1 MIQRQQTIWWFLI
14 GVFAVLMLFFDWMT
28 LFVTDG
34 NNYTISSSGILK
46 DGSAVIDGT
55 MLTVYLI
62 VEAVFNFVII
72 FLYKKRVLQSR
83 LTIISIVLSLGTYGL
98 VALYRYMSFTEE
110 VTSTNFNW
118 PLILPLISAILGIMA
133 FRHVL
138 MDEAKV
144 RSLDRLR

>member
-34 NNYTISSSGILK
+34 NYTLSSSGIVK
-46 DGSAVIDGT
+46 DGTNVIPGT
-55 MLTVYLI
+55 MLTAYLI

-72 FLYKKRVLQSR
+72 FLYKKRILQSR
-83 LTIISIVLSLGTYGL
+83 LTIISIILSLGTYGL
-98 VALYRYMSFTEE
+98 VALYRYLSFTDE

-118 PLILPLISAILGIMA
+118 PLILPAISAILGVMA

-138 MDEAKV
+138 LDEAKV

>member
-34 NNYTISSSGILK
+34 NYTLSSSGILK
-46 DGSAVIDGT
+46 DGNTVIPGT

-72 FLYKKRVLQSR
+72 FLYKKRILQSR

-118 PLILPLISAILGIMA
+118 PLVLPLISTILGIMA

>member
-34 NNYTISSSGILK
+34 NYTLSSAGIVK
-46 DGSAVIDGT
+46 DGATVIPGT

-62 VEAVFNFVII
+62 LEAVFNIVII
-72 FLYKKRVLQSR
+72 FLYKKRILQSR
-83 LTIISIVLSLGTYGL
+83 LTIISIILSLGTYGL
-98 VALYRYMSFTEE
+98 VALYRYLSFTEE

-118 PLILPLISAILGIMA
+118 PLVLPLISAILGVMA
-133 FRHVL
+133 YRHVL

>member
-1 MIQRQQTIWWFLI
+1 
-14 GVFAVLMLFFDWMT
+14 VFAVLMLFFDWMT

-34 NNYTISSSGILK
+34 NYTLSSAGIVK
-46 DGSAVIDGT
+46 DGATVIPGT

-62 VEAVFNFVII
+62 LEAVFNIVII
-72 FLYKKRVLQSR
+72 FLYKKRILQSR
-83 LTIISIVLSLGTYGL
+83 LTIISIILSLGTYGL
-98 VALYRYMSFTEE
+98 VALYRYLSFTEE

-118 PLILPLISAILGIMA
+118 PLVLPLISAILGVMA
-133 FRHVL
+133 YRHVL

>member
-14 GVFAVLMLFFDWMT
+14 GVFALLMLPFDWMT

-34 NNYTISSSGILK
+34 NYTLSAAGIVK
-46 DGSAVIDGT
+46 DAQTVIPGT

-62 VEAVFNFVII
+62 LQAIFNFVII
-72 FLYKKRVLQSR
+72 GLFKKRILQSR
-83 LTIISIVLSLGTYGL
+83 LTIISIIMSLGTYGL
-98 VALYRYMSFTEE
+98 VALYRYMSFTAE

-118 PLILPLISAILGIMA
+118 PLILPLISAILGVMA

-138 MDEAKV
+138 LDEAKV
-144 RSLDRLR
+144 RSLDRIR

>member
-34 NNYTISSSGILK
+34 NYTLSSSGILK
-46 DGSAVIDGT
+46 DGAAVIPGT

-118 PLILPLISAILGIMA
+118 PLILPLISAILGVMA

>member
-34 NNYTISSSGILK
+34 NYTLSSSGILK
-46 DGSAVIDGT
+46 DGAAVIPGT

-138 MDEAKV
+138 LDEAKV

>member
-34 NNYTISSSGILK
+34 NYTLSSSGILK
-46 DGSAVIDGT
+46 DGAAVIPGT

-72 FLYKKRVLQSR
+72 FLYKKRILQSR

-98 VALYRYMSFTEE
+98 VVLYRYMFISEA
-110 VTSTNFNW
+110 VTDTNFNW

>member
-34 NNYTISSSGILK
+34 NYTLSSAGIAK
-46 DGSAVIDGT
+46 DGATVIPGT

-62 VEAVFNFVII
+62 LEAVFNIVII
-72 FLYKKRVLQSR
+72 FLYKKRILQSR

-118 PLILPLISAILGIMA
+118 PLVLPLISAILGVMA

>member
-34 NNYTISSSGILK
+34 NYTLSSAGIAK
-46 DGSAVIDGT
+46 DGATVIPGT
-55 MLTVYLI
+55 MLTVYLLL
-62 VEAVFNFVII
+62 EAVLHIVII
-72 FLYKKRVLQSR
+72 FLYKKRILQSR
-83 LTIISIVLSLGTYGL
+83 LTIISIILSLGTYGL

-118 PLILPLISAILGIMA
+118 PLVLPLISAILGVMA

>member
-34 NNYTISSSGILK
+34 NYTLSSAGIVK
-46 DGSAVIDGT
+46 DGATVIPGT

-62 VEAVFNFVII
+62 LEAVFNIVII
-72 FLYKKRVLQSR
+72 FLYKKRILQSR
-83 LTIISIVLSLGTYGL
+83 LTIISIILSLGTYGL

-118 PLILPLISAILGIMA
+118 PLVLPLISAILGIMA

-138 MDEAKV
+138 LDEAKV

>member
-34 NNYTISSSGILK
+34 NYTLSSSGILK
-46 DGSAVIDGT
+46 DGAAVIPGT

-98 VALYRYMSFTEE
+98 VALYRYMFISEA
-110 VTSTNFNW
+110 VTDTNFNW
-118 PLILPLISAILGIMA
+118 PLVLPLISTILGVMA

>member
-46 DGSAVIDGT
+46 DGNTVIDGT

-72 FLYKKRVLQSR
+72 FLYKKRILQSR
-83 LTIISIVLSLGTYGL
+83 LTIISIILSLGTYGL

-118 PLILPLISAILGIMA
+118 PLVLPLISAILGVMA

>member
-34 NNYTISSSGILK
+34 NYTLSSAGIVK
-46 DGSAVIDGT
+46 DGNIVIDGT
-55 MLTVYLI
+55 MLTVFLI
-62 VEAVFNFVII
+62 AEAVFNFVII

-83 LTIISIVLSLGTYGL
+83 LTIISIILSLGTYGL

-118 PLILPLISAILGIMA
+118 PLVLPLISAILGVMA

>member
-34 NNYTISSSGILK
+34 NYTLSSSGILK
-46 DGSAVIDGT
+46 DGNPVIPGT

-72 FLYKKRVLQSR
+72 FLYKKRILQSR

>member
-34 NNYTISSSGILK
+34 NYTLSSSGILK
-46 DGSAVIDGT
+46 DGNTVIPGT

-72 FLYKKRVLQSR
+72 FLYKKRILQSR

-118 PLILPLISAILGIMA
+118 PLILPLISAILGVMA

>member
-46 DGSAVIDGT
+46 DGNIVIDGT
-55 MLTVYLI
+55 MLTVFLI

-72 FLYKKRVLQSR
+72 FLYKKRILQSR

-98 VALYRYMSFTEE
+98 VALYRYMFISEA

-118 PLILPLISAILGIMA
+118 TLVLPLISAILGVMA
-133 FRHVL
+133 YRHVL

>member
-14 GVFAVLMLFFDWMT
+14 GVFALLMLFFDWMT

-34 NNYTISSSGILK
+34 NYTLSSAGIVK
-46 DGSAVIDGT
+46 DGATVIPGT

-62 VEAVFNFVII
+62 LEAVFNIVII

-118 PLILPLISAILGIMA
+118 PLVLPLISAILGVMA

>member
-34 NNYTISSSGILK
+34 NYTLSSAGIVK
-46 DGSAVIDGT
+46 NGATVIPGT

-62 VEAVFNFVII
+62 LEAVFNIVII
-72 FLYKKRVLQSR
+72 FLYKKRILQSR

-98 VALYRYMSFTEE
+98 VALYRYMFISEA

-118 PLILPLISAILGIMA
+118 PLVLPLISAILGVMA
-133 FRHVL
+133 YRHVL

>member
-1 MIQRQQTIWWFLI
+1 M
-14 GVFAVLMLFFDWMT
+14 LMLFFDWMT

-34 NNYTISSSGILK
+34 NYTLSSSGILK
-46 DGSAVIDGT
+46 DGAAVIPGT

-72 FLYKKRVLQSR
+72 FLYKKRILQSR

-118 PLILPLISAILGIMA
+118 PLVLPLISAILGVMA

>member
-34 NNYTISSSGILK
+34 NYTLSSAGIVK
-46 DGSAVIDGT
+46 DGATVIPGT

-62 VEAVFNFVII
+62 LEAVFNIVII
-72 FLYKKRVLQSR
+72 FLYKKRILQSR
-83 LTIISIVLSLGTYGL
+83 LTIISIILSLGTYGL

-118 PLILPLISAILGIMA
+118 PLVLPLISAILGVMA
-133 FRHVL
+133 YRHVL
-138 MDEAKV
+138 LDEAKV

>member
-34 NNYTISSSGILK
+34 NYTLSSSGILK
-46 DGSAVIDGT
+46 DGAAVIPGT

-98 VALYRYMSFTEE
+98 VALYRYMFISEA
-110 VTSTNFNW
+110 VTDTNFNW
-118 PLILPLISAILGIMA
+118 PLVLPLISTILGIMA

>member
-46 DGSAVIDGT
+46 DGNIVIDGT
-55 MLTVYLI
+55 MLTVFLI

-72 FLYKKRVLQSR
+72 FLYKKRILQSR

-118 PLILPLISAILGIMA
+118 PLVLPLISAILGVMA

>member
-14 GVFAVLMLFFDWMT
+14 GAFSLLMLGFDWMT
-28 LFVTDG
+28 LFVTNG
-34 NNYTISSSGILK
+34 NYTLSSAGIVK
-46 DGSAVIDGT
+46 DGAAVIPGT

-62 VEAVFNFVII
+62 AIAVFNFVII
-72 FLYKKRVLQSR
+72 GLYKKRILQSR
-83 LTIISIVLSLGTYGL
+83 LTIISIILSLGVYGL

-110 VTSTNFNW
+110 VVSTNFNW
-118 PLILPLISAILGIMA
+118 PLVLPLINAILGVMA

-138 MDEAKV
+138 LDEAKV

>member
-34 NNYTISSSGILK
+34 NYTLSSSGIVK
-46 DGSAVIDGT
+46 DGATVIPGT

-62 VEAVFNFVII
+62 LEAVFNIVII
-72 FLYKKRVLQSR
+72 FLYKKRILQSR
-83 LTIISIVLSLGTYGL
+83 LTIISIILSLGTYGL

-118 PLILPLISAILGIMA
+118 PLVLPLISAILGVMA

>member
-34 NNYTISSSGILK
+34 NYTLSSAGIVK
-46 DGSAVIDGT
+46 DGATVIPGT
-55 MLTVYLI
+55 MLTVFLI
-62 VEAVFNFVII
+62 VEAVFNIVII
-72 FLYKKRVLQSR
+72 FLYKKRILQSR
-83 LTIISIVLSLGTYGL
+83 LTIISIILSLGTYGL
-98 VALYRYMSFTEE
+98 VALYRYMFISEA

-118 PLILPLISAILGIMA
+118 PLVLPLISAILGVMA

>member
-46 DGSAVIDGT
+46 DGNTVIDGT

-83 LTIISIVLSLGTYGL
+83 LTIISIVLSLCTYGL
-98 VALYRYMSFTEE
+98 VALYRYMFISEA
-110 VTSTNFNW
+110 VKSTNFNW
-118 PLILPLISAILGIMA
+118 PLVLPLISTILGIMA

>member
-34 NNYTISSSGILK
+34 NYTLSSSGILK
-46 DGSAVIDGT
+46 DGAAVIPGT

-72 FLYKKRVLQSR
+72 FLYKKRILQSR

-118 PLILPLISAILGIMA
+118 PLILPLISAILGVMA

>member
-14 GVFAVLMLFFDWMT
+14 GVFALLMLFFDWMT

-34 NNYTISSSGILK
+34 NYTLSSSGILK
-46 DGSAVIDGT
+46 DGATVIPGT

-62 VEAVFNFVII
+62 VEAVFNFAII
-72 FLYKKRVLQSR
+72 FLYKKRILQSR

>member
-34 NNYTISSSGILK
+34 NYTLSSAGIAK
-46 DGSAVIDGT
+46 DGATVIPGT

-62 VEAVFNFVII
+62 LEAVFNIVII
-72 FLYKKRVLQSR
+72 FLYKKRILQSR

-98 VALYRYMSFTEE
+98 VALYRYMFISEA

-118 PLILPLISAILGIMA
+118 PLVLPLISTILGIMA
-133 FRHVL
+133 YRHVL

>member
-46 DGSAVIDGT
+46 DGNTVIDGT
-55 MLTVYLI
+55 MLTVFLI
-62 VEAVFNFVII
+62 AEAVFNFVII

>member
-34 NNYTISSSGILK
+34 NYTLSSAGIVK
-46 DGSAVIDGT
+46 DGATVIPGT

-62 VEAVFNFVII
+62 LEAVFNIVII
-72 FLYKKRVLQSR
+72 FLYKKRILQSR

-98 VALYRYMSFTEE
+98 VALYRYMFISEA

-118 PLILPLISAILGIMA
+118 PLVLPLISAILGVMA
-133 FRHVL
+133 YRHVL

>member
-34 NNYTISSSGILK
+34 NYTLSSAGIVK
-46 DGSAVIDGT
+46 DGATVIPGT

-62 VEAVFNFVII
+62 LEAVFNIVII
-72 FLYKKRVLQSR
+72 FLYKKRILQSR

-98 VALYRYMSFTEE
+98 VAFYRYMFCPDV

-118 PLILPLISAILGIMA
+118 PLVLPLISAILGVMA

>member
-34 NNYTISSSGILK
+34 NYTLSSSGILK
-46 DGSAVIDGT
+46 DGAAVIPGT

-72 FLYKKRVLQSR
+72 FLYKKRILQSR

-110 VTSTNFNW
+110 VTRTNFNW
-118 PLILPLISAILGIMA
+118 PLVLPLISTILGIMA

>member
-34 NNYTISSSGILK
+34 NYTLSSSGILK
-46 DGSAVIDGT
+46 DGAAVIPGT

-72 FLYKKRVLQSR
+72 FLYKKRILQSR

-138 MDEAKV
+138 MDEAQV

>member
-34 NNYTISSSGILK
+34 NYTLSSAGIVK
-46 DGSAVIDGT
+46 DGATVIPGT

-62 VEAVFNFVII
+62 LEAVFNIVII
-72 FLYKKRVLQSR
+72 FLYKKRILQSR

-98 VALYRYMSFTEE
+98 VALYRYMFISEA

-118 PLILPLISAILGIMA
+118 PLVLPLISAILGVMA

>member
-14 GVFAVLMLFFDWMT
+14 GVFAILMLFFDWMT

-34 NNYTISSSGILK
+34 NYTFSAAGIVK
-46 DGSAVIDGT
+46 DGATVISGT
-55 MLTVYLI
+55 ALMVYLI
-62 VEAVFNFVII
+62 VEAVFNFAII
-72 FLYKKRVLQSR
+72 FLYKKRILQAR
-83 LTIISIVLSLGTYGL
+83 LTVISIILSLGTYGL
-98 VALYRYMSFTEE
+98 VALYRYMSFTAD

-118 PLILPLISAILGIMA
+118 PLILPAISAILGIMA

-138 MDEAKV
+138 KDEAKV